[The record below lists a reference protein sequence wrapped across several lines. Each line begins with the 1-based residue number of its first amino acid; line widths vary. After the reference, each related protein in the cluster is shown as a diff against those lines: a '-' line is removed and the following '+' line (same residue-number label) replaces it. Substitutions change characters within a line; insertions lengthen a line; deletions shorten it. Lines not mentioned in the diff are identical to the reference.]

1 MELRQIAR
9 VLLRWWWLVLIPTLV
24 AAALTLPGLLSAQA
38 DSGGFGA
45 VIHYSAAQV
54 PDALPPRDG
63 DFQDIWLAS
72 EYTVNALAAWTLTD
86 GFRQEVARLAG
97 DSVDTGRLGVAAD
110 NERSVGQL
118 FLSYPDAAGLQ
129 AAIDAAV
136 AVLQTRTADYFPQ
149 VGSAPAA
156 VTLLG
161 QPTIAPA
168 PPPLADRFG
177 PLIRVLLGLLG
188 GVALAFLAHYLDPT
202 LRRREDVEALGLP
215 VIAALP
221 RD

>member
-9 VLLRWWWLVLIPTLV
+9 VLVRYWWLVLIPPAV
-24 AAALTLPGLLSAQA
+24 AAAITLPGALAHEA
-38 DSGGFGA
+38 AGGGFTT

-54 PDALPPRDG
+54 PEALPPRDG

-86 GFRQEVARLAG
+86 GFRQELARLAG
-97 DSVDTGRLGVAAD
+97 GRFDAGRLGIAAD
-110 NERSVGQL
+110 NARSVGQL
-118 FLSYPDAAGLQ
+118 FLSYPDADGLQ

-136 AVLQTRTADYFPQ
+136 VVLQTRTIDYFPQ

-161 QPTIAPA
+161 QPVIAPA

-177 PLIRVLLGLLG
+177 PVIRIGLGLLG

-221 RD
+221 RE

>member
-9 VLLRWWWLVLIPTLV
+9 VLLRWWWLVLIPTAA
-24 AAALTLPGLLSAQA
+24 AAALTLPGLLSGQA
-38 DSGGFGA
+38 AAGGFA
-45 VIHYSAAQV
+45 TVIHYSAAQV
-54 PDALPPRDG
+54 PEALPPRDG

-97 DSVDTGRLGVAAD
+97 ARLDAARLGIAAD

-129 AAIDAAV
+129 AAVDAA
-136 AVLQTRTADYFPQ
+136 AEVLQTRSAAYFPQ

-161 QPTIAPA
+161 TPGIAPA

-177 PLIRVLLGLLG
+177 PLIRVALGLLG

>member
-1 MELRQIAR
+1 MELRQIMR
-9 VLLRWWWLVLIPTLV
+9 VLLRYWWLVLLPTAA
-24 AAALTLPGLLSAQA
+24 AAALTLPGVFSGRAA
-38 DSGGFGA
+38 SGGFA
-45 VIHYSAAQV
+45 TVLHYSAAQV
-54 PDALPPRDG
+54 PAALPPRDG

-72 EYTVNALAAWTLTD
+72 EYTVNALATWALTD

-97 DSVDTGRLGVAAD
+97 DRLDIAQLGVAAD
-110 NERSVGQL
+110 SKRSVGQL

-129 AAIDAAV
+129 VAVDAAV
-136 AVLQTRTADYFPQ
+136 QVLQTRTADYFPQ

-161 QPTIAPA
+161 QPVIAPA

-177 PLIRVLLGLLG
+177 PLIRVGLGLLG

-202 LRRREDVEALGLP
+202 LRRCADVEALGLP
-215 VIAALP
+215 VIAVLP
-221 RD
+221 RK